1 MCVFGL
7 MIAGY
12 AARIAKVPASIM
24 GPIVLILAVFGSYS
38 VQNSMNDVFIMFV
51 LGVGMYVL
59 ERYGFSA
66 APLVLGLILGP
77 IAEGNFVEGSMI
89 AQAQNG
95 IFTYFFTG
103 TLNLVLIS
111 IVTASIGYSVWLEQR
126 NLKKEVLE

>member
-1 MCVFGL
+1 M
-7 MIAGY
+7 
-12 AARIAKVPASIM
+12 
-24 GPIVLILAVFGSYS
+24 VLLQNKRKIRFYICLLGSW
-38 VQNSMNDVFIMFV
+38 NCD
-51 LGVGMYVL
+51 YVL